1 MGWVIVSKRHKD
13 QKKKKYLNPNCQ
25 RKKIRGKRE
34 MKGRTRASPVA
45 KWLKEKTET
54 QEKIKQ
60 SSS

>member
-1 MGWVIVSKRHKD
+1 MSVKGTKT
-13 QKKKKYLNPNCQ
+13 KKKNKYLNPNCQ